1 MPQQIEVVDQVGQ
14 QHPRA
19 GLAPPGCF
27 KIAVG
32 LAQLPERRNRG
43 QPTQCAAVDKLV
55 GADDQRIVATMMS
68 DQYRNATRLRGSHQ
82 LPGFIQVH
90 AHRFFQQ
97 YRHAGREAIE
107 GRADVQRVRV
117 GDYHGVRLRLLQHL
131 TMIGET
137 GYAPLRRKTGR
148 LRSRIGHGAQRR
160 FSQGLQMLVVLLAH
174 VASTDQ
180 GDAKW
185 RIQDTVLL

>member
-1 MPQQIEVVDQVGQ
+1 M
-14 QHPRA
+14 
-19 GLAPPGCF
+19 
-27 KIAVG
+27 
-32 LAQLPERRNRG
+32 
-43 QPTQCAAVDKLV
+43 
-55 GADDQRIVATMMS
+55 
-68 DQYRNATRLRGSHQ
+68 
-82 LPGFIQVH
+82 H

-117 GDYHGVRLRLLQHL
+117 GNYHGVRFRLLQHL

>member
-14 QHPRA
+14 QHPRT
-19 GLAPPGCF
+19 GLAAPGCF

-32 LAQLPERRNRG
+32 LAQLPERRDRG
-43 QPTQCAAVDKLV
+43 QPTQCAAVDKFV
-55 GADDQRIVATMMS
+55 GADDQRIVPAMMP
-68 DQYRNATRLRGSHQ
+68 DQYRNTAGLRGGHQ

-90 AHRFFQQ
+90 AHRLFQQ
-97 YRHAGREAIE
+97 YRHAGREAIQ
-107 GRADVQRVRV
+107 GRADMLRVRI

-148 LRSRIGHGAQRR
+148 LRSGIGHGAQRR
-160 FSQGLQMLVVLLAH
+160 FSQGLQMPVVLLAH

-185 RIQDTVLL
+185 RIQDAVLL